1 LWNYDFVTRQNKFTC
16 ANVGANTVTL
26 RVTDINGNVA
36 TKTAIVTVE
45 DKLQQWF
52 LQNITVQLNAT
63 GNVSIVPQM

>member
-45 DKLQQWF
+45 DKIAAVVL
-52 LQNITVQLNAT
+52 TKHHSSA
-63 GNVSIVPQM
+63 